1 MTTVSD
7 LFPSRFLKAE
17 ADFDEGETKTVT
29 IVRWEQE
36 ELGKGQNKETKPIL
50 YFKEIDKGLVLNK
63 TNAAIIADN
72 LGVPTLEEWVG
83 KPITLFTME
92 VDSFG
97 DIVRAIRVKPK
108 AKAKTVTT
116 PKAGTNGGNAKPPF
130 SQPAPMVNNDRPY
143 APDTVKAKLMAKH
156 DEYLTKPVPPPDT
169 VEKMRGLLTGTMA
182 KWYDDD
188 RRHWVLDALFGVKS
202 SKDLNYMQ
210 LAAMLNYIAL
220 ARGDDGKYHE
230 TPDTELAHAEL
241 SLVLDQYQIEHGQG
255 TMELAA

>member
-29 IVRWEQE
+29 IARWEQE

-108 AKAKTVTT
+108 VKAKPATT

-130 SQPAPMVNNDRPY
+130 SQPARTVDDDRPA
-143 APDTVKAKLMAKH
+143 APDTVRKWLNAKH
-156 DEYLTKPVPPPDT
+156 DEYLTRPVPDQA
-169 VEKMRGLLTGTMA
+169 VLEKMRGLAAGTLT
-182 KWYDDD
+182 KWFDED
-188 RRHWVLDALFGVKS
+188 RRHWILDALFGSKS

-210 LAAMLNYIAL
+210 LAALLWYLAL
-220 ARGDDGKYHE
+220 ERGTDGKYTE
-230 TPDTELAHAEL
+230 TDRSAYAKAEL
-241 SLVLDQYQIEHGQG
+241 SLILDQYQMEQGQES
-255 TMELAA
+255 MELAA